1 MRSSLVNATPAP
13 VGFELRLPPLAL
25 EGGGT
30 VGGSGAHVLRGVLW
44 GPEAD
49 LPALAARARLLH
61 ASEPHGAEQG
71 PISRAMHARAVPAS
85 PANAP
90 NLEDTVPT
98 VLCIHAL
105 TGDARVGGPGGW
117 WEPLVGPG
125 RTLDPNHARV
135 LCFNNLGSCY
145 GSSGPG
151 DTDFPSWEMQ
161 GASTFVTAAALS
173 GRRVDPRR
181 WPATL
186 TSWDLA
192 RSILLALDALGV
204 ERVALATGGSLGGM
218 VALCLAALDPARFER
233 IAPIAA
239 TESASAWLI
248 GYNHVAR
255 QALLLEPDFPEC
267 DGRGLEL
274 ARQIAL
280 LTYRAEPGL
289 HERQGRAQGG
299 EEAAWSPARSY
310 RMQTYLEHQGRK
322 LRRRFDGRA
331 YLTQID
337 AMDHHDLARPP
348 PGFQQ
353 LGSEGFGLPRIRAS
367 LLVASIDSDQL
378 YFPAQSKRL
387 ARGLREHG
395 RLVEEVELKSDHG
408 HDAFL
413 IEWEQL
419 DRALRR
425 ALDLPAFGA
434 PR

>member
-1 MRSSLVNATPAP
+1 MSIATPAQ
-13 VGFELRLPPLAL
+13 VGFDLHLPALRL
-25 EGGGT
+25 EGGGL
-30 VGGSGAHVLRGVLW
+30 VGGPRGAHVLRGVVW
-44 GPEAD
+44 GPEVD
-49 LPALAARARLLH
+49 LPALAARALLLR
-61 ASEPHGAEQG
+61 AGDAHGAEEG
-71 PISRAMHARAVPAS
+71 PFTRDGGPLMRSV

-90 NLEDTVPT
+90 ALDGDVPT

-125 RTLDPNHARV
+125 RALDPDHVRV

-145 GSSGPG
+145 GSSGPRDEG
-151 DTDFPSWEMQ
+151 FPSWAVQ
-161 GASTFVTAAALS
+161 GASSLVPAAALS
-173 GRRVDPRR
+173 GRRLDPRH
-181 WPATL
+181 WPAAL

-192 RSILLALDALGV
+192 RSILMALDALGI

-218 VALCLAALDPARFER
+218 VALCLAALAPQRFER
-233 IAPIAA
+233 ILPIAA

-248 GYNHVAR
+248 GFNHVAR

-274 ARQIAL
+274 ARQVAL

-299 EEAAWSPARSY
+299 EEPGWSPARPY
-310 RMQTYLEHQGRK
+310 RVQTYLEHQGRK
-322 LRRRFDGRA
+322 LRRRFDGQA

-348 PGFQQ
+348 RGFAPA
-353 LGSEGFGLPRIRAS
+353 GPEGFGLPRITAS
-367 LLVASIDSDQL
+367 ALVVSIDSDQL
-378 YFPAQSKRL
+378 YFPKQSQRL
-387 ARGLREHG
+387 AGMLRAQG
-395 RLVEEVELKSDHG
+395 CFVEEAMLRSAHG

-419 DRALRR
+419 DGILRHALALPTPGVRR
-425 ALDLPAFGA
+425 
-434 PR
+434 